1 MPVLDPEALQLLSII
16 FFVVQII
23 GGVALA
29 LMAGCAACVFL
40 QALWVKHRP
49 LRPLE
54 SPSHPASRGVRSLVA
69 LASEAGFQSVG
80 FLSEADKGSDKGH
93 VYTLM
98 LSSDACILFHVRH
111 DRLSPPYRFMT
122 PLADGHWVITS
133 VMTDEMDL
141 SGLDDEQMLPRGFN
155 TMLSRHRAR
164 IAASSSALPVFS
176 PDSITQHLHEHE
188 QACLNRLVAAKL
200 AKFVPGQEAQWRYTL
215 RGAGRQTRAC
225 LRRLREYQKMLADQR
240 KRPEKLRLEK

>member
-1 MPVLDPEALQLLSII
+1 MVDPEAQQLLSII
-16 FFVVQII
+16 FLVVQVI

-29 LMAGCAACVFL
+29 LIAAFAAIAFL
-40 QALWVKHRP
+40 RALFVKHRP

-54 SPSHPASRGVRSLVA
+54 WPSHPASQGVQSLIA

-80 FLSEADKGSDKGH
+80 FLSDADEGSDKGH

-98 LSSDACILFHVRH
+98 LSPDACILFYVRH

-122 PLADGHWVITS
+122 PLADGHWVITG
-133 VMTDEMDL
+133 VMADEMDL
-141 SGLDDEQMLPRGFN
+141 SGLDDEQVLPRGFN

-164 IAASSSALPVFS
+164 IVASSSALLVFS

-188 QACLNRLVAAKL
+188 QARLDRLVAAKL
-200 AKFVPGQEAQWRYTL
+200 AKFVPGQRAQWRYTL
-215 RGAGRQTRAC
+215 RGAERQTRAC

-240 KRPEKLRLEK
+240 KRPEKLRLER